1 MSLVAVLDPPMP
13 SCAVC
18 ELPSMLR
25 CAYCNS
31 GPAYCSS
38 SHFREHWVTHAVVCD
53 GSAIHPDSLA
63 AVARATD
70 APTPGATTP
79 VVADTVSSG
88 VTDAE
93 SYEVMDTATH
103 RSTNT
108 TLREVADPPQYQVT
122 DPAQHQFAYAAHGQY
137 TDSAPYTLSVSM
149 GQVVG
154 CYLGAYAT
162 VPTFVYVR
170 CCNAAFDGV
179 TPRTYP
185 DLSAYFQYGYG
196 SLVMHFDA
204 QQAPLPQPLH
214 FIYCARSYVE
224 RRFLNQ
230 SVRMLVSSRG
240 HDAPRSWKNWPGSL
254 IVFKYKDDS
263 CTVYEDL
270 TQMDLVYVRSFFEMF
285 GSVP

>member
-1 MSLVAVLDPPMP
+1 M
-13 SCAVC
+13 
-18 ELPSMLR
+18 
-25 CAYCNS
+25 
-31 GPAYCSS
+31 
-38 SHFREHWVTHAVVCD
+38 
-53 GSAIHPDSLA
+53 
-63 AVARATD
+63 
-70 APTPGATTP
+70 
-79 VVADTVSSG
+79 
-88 VTDAE
+88 
-93 SYEVMDTATH
+93 
-103 RSTNT
+103 
-108 TLREVADPPQYQVT
+108 
-122 DPAQHQFAYAAHGQY
+122 
-137 TDSAPYTLSVSM
+137 
-149 GQVVG
+149 
-154 CYLGAYAT
+154 
-162 VPTFVYVR
+162 PTFVYVR

-240 HDAPRSWKNWPGSL
+240 HDAPRNWKNWPGSL